1 MCIPHGAADRWP
13 RQPRVSRSVA
23 ILILAGLAWLPTAVP
38 AQPGGAARASE
49 QSVKAAYLYR
59 FADYVEWPGAQ
70 AAAGLPITIGVL
82 GADPLAAE
90 LASMTVGRSVAGR
103 PIEVRQLE
111 PEQSLDDLQ
120 VLFIGSGADDRE
132 AVLEIARTL
141 PVLTVT
147 EVDGALTEG
156 SIVNFVT
163 SQQRV
168 RFEISLPAAEAS
180 GLRLDS
186 GLLSVAQRVY
196 RSPPE

>member
-1 MCIPHGAADRWP
+1 VLACLLPAA
-13 RQPRVSRSVA
+13 Q
-23 ILILAGLAWLPTAVP
+23 
-38 AQPGGAARASE
+38 AQPQPGDAGRVSE

-59 FADYVEWPGAQ
+59 FADYVEWPGGEIS
-70 AAAGLPITIGVL
+70 AGLPITIGVL
-82 GADPLAAE
+82 GAEPLAEE
-90 LASMTVGRSVAGR
+90 LASMTTGRSVGGR

-111 PEQSLDDLQ
+111 PEQSLADLQ
-120 VLFIGSGADDRE
+120 VLFIGAGADDLE
-132 AVLEIARTL
+132 AVLAMARSL

-147 EVDGALTEG
+147 EVDGALAEG

-168 RFEISLPAAEAS
+168 RFEISLPAAESS
-180 GLRLDS
+180 GLRLNS